1 MKVYKLWQQMSDTG
15 LNDQQRAMFWNE
27 YFQTEQG
34 VYQQILAERPD
45 VIEGTLEELAERF
58 GLENPVMAG
67 FIDGIN
73 ESIKT
78 PVELDELE
86 ETSPVKLEID
96 YETLYFNMLRAKAK
110 WLSGLSEWDD
120 ILDKETRLEIKRRYA
135 REGTV
140 IKQAKPGRNEP
151 CHCGSG
157 KKYKHCH
164 MREDQAQEDQAAEQT
179 EE

>member
-27 YFQTEQG
+27 YFPVEKD
-34 VYQQILAERPD
+34 VYQQILQQQPD
-45 VIEGTLEELAERF
+45 VIEGTLEELAQRF

-78 PVELDELE
+78 PVELEELE
-86 ETSPVKLEID
+86 ETSPVRLEID
-96 YETLYFNMLRAKAK
+96 YQELYLNMLKAKAK
-110 WLSGLSEWDD
+110 WLSGLDEWDD
-120 ILDKETRLEIKRRYA
+120 ILDKETRLEIKRKYA

-140 IKQAKPGRNEP
+140 FKQDTPGRNDP

-164 MREDQAQEDQAAEQT
+164 MRQDQAQELEQNQ
-179 EE
+179 E